1 MKINTRSI
9 LFYSLGFGIILL
21 SVQIAFIVFS
31 KSFNFNYGYEYGK
44 IATSIYNG
52 TGYSNPWGANTG
64 PTATM
69 PPALV
74 YIHLLGLYLF
84 HSANIYAFLF
94 VALIKIVAFVFSFY
108 FIAKAIEINH
118 VKLLKPLLLGLFV
131 FFILLSPVLNF
142 EHTGDLWI
150 SVFIVSWFLYAS
162 SFFFILSGKRYII
175 ELGIICFLAP
185 MINPSFALA
194 MMVLLGILT
203 LSKLVSVNQK
213 LNLGLIAYLK
223 TFFVNKL
230 TFPYYRT
237 LLICTLSFGLS
248 IGIWTIRNYLVFHAF
263 IPTKSNLWLEVYLS
277 NIVEKDGVLSYAS
290 VLKSHP
296 AADEDIDAEILRD
309 GEIKWFKK
317 YETIGRLYI
326 KEHKTEYYR
335 KVRNRIFNA
344 FVLTKWDLDVMPS
357 SFLGNLDSS
366 KIELLT
372 KHKLIV
378 NDLWKCPDLSKAEL
392 SAKLDSIQIIDKTA
406 YLNDWE
412 NSKIQIAAVQQSIKY
427 KMRGLL
433 FALIPTIAGVVL
445 LFFSFYRKNILFVSI
460 LIIYILYLMPYM
472 LVSHQLR
479 YQRPLMT
486 LQIVLIYFL
495 FYELY
500 KFVFKDKPDTIK
512 TSG

>member
-1 MKINTRSI
+1 MKINTKSI
-9 LFYSLGFGIILL
+9 LFYSFAFGIILICI
-21 SVQIAFIVFS
+21 QIAFIVFV
-31 KSFNFNYGYEYGK
+31 KFNFNYGYEYGK

-52 TGYSNPWGANTG
+52 TGYSNPWGINTG

-84 HSANIYAFLF
+84 KSANIYAFLF
-94 VALIKIVAFVFSFY
+94 VVLIKIIAYTYSFY
-108 FIAKAIEINH
+108 FIAKAIEINQ
-118 VKLLKPLLLGLFV
+118 VKLLKPILLGLFV
-131 FFILLSPVLNF
+131 FFVLLSPVLNF

-162 SFFFILSGKRYII
+162 SYFFILSGKKFII
-175 ELGIICFLAP
+175 ELAIICFLAP
-185 MINPSFALA
+185 TINPSFALA

-203 LSKLVSVNQK
+203 LSKLVYINKKSNS
-213 LNLGLIAYLK
+213 GLIDYLK
-223 TFFVNKL
+223 SFFTNKE

-237 LLICTLSFGLS
+237 LLICTISFGLS
-248 IGIWTIRNYLVFHAF
+248 IGIWTTRNYLVFHAF

-296 AADEDIDAEILRD
+296 AADEDVDAEISRD

-326 KEHKTEYYR
+326 KEHKLDYYR
-335 KVRNRIFNA
+335 KVRNRLFNA
-344 FVLTKWDLDVMPS
+344 FILTKWDLDVMPS

-366 KIELLT
+366 RIELLT
-372 KHKLIV
+372 RNKLIV
-378 NDLWKCPDLSKAEL
+378 NNFWKSLDISKDKLS
-392 SAKLDSIQIIDKTA
+392 SKLDSLHIVDKTT
-406 YLNDWE
+406 YLNDWN
-412 NSKIQIAAVQQSIKY
+412 NSKIQVAAVQQSLKY

-433 FALIPTIAGVVL
+433 FALVPTIAGVVL

-500 KFVFKDKPDTIK
+500 KLFFKDK
-512 TSG
+512 SAVVESAG